1 MVAEDQLAQL
11 VDLIEQNI
19 AVRGVY
25 CLMDERLDL
34 ICGRNTLQNINSPT
48 VTRRITQFAASH
60 GWTATRYQSGFL
72 FLPTVGEIDFI
83 EF

>member
-11 VDLIEQNI
+11 VDLIEQHI
-19 AVRGVY
+19 AIRGVY

-34 ICGRNTLQNINSPT
+34 IGGRNTLQNIDSPR
-48 VTRRITQFAASH
+48 VARRITHFAASH

-72 FLPTVGEIDFI
+72 FLPTVGEIDFS